1 MALILKSVTLKLQK
15 YLGQDKEN
23 AQVRSKCKERM
34 DIMTVMKEKAVDII
48 SRMSEDKVY
57 HVLQLLEGIEGLTGK
72 NLEMDSMD
80 ISVNKSSG
88 RKLGP
93 LAGGLVFMADD
104 FDETPDCF
112 KEYM

>member
-1 MALILKSVTLKLQK
+1 
-15 YLGQDKEN
+15 
-23 AQVRSKCKERM
+23 
-34 DIMTVMKEKAVDII
+34 MTVMKEKVVDII

-57 HVLQLLEGIEGLTGK
+57 YVLQLLEALEGLTAK
-72 NLEMDSMD
+72 NPETDSIS
-80 ISVNKSSG
+80 ISVNKNSG

-93 LAGGLVFMADD
+93 LAGGLVFIADD

>member
-1 MALILKSVTLKLQK
+1 
-15 YLGQDKEN
+15 
-23 AQVRSKCKERM
+23 
-34 DIMTVMKEKAVDII
+34 MTVMKERAVDII
-48 SRMSEDKVY
+48 SRMPEDKVY
-57 HVLQLLEGIEGLTGK
+57 HVLQFLEGIEGLTAK
-72 NLEMDSMD
+72 NPETDSMSM
-80 ISVNKSSG
+80 SVDKSYKNSG

>member
-1 MALILKSVTLKLQK
+1 
-15 YLGQDKEN
+15 
-23 AQVRSKCKERM
+23 
-34 DIMTVMKEKAVDII
+34 MTAMKEKAVDII
-48 SRMSEDKVY
+48 SNMPEDKVY
-57 HVLQLLEGIEGLTGK
+57 YVLQILEGIEGLTGK
-72 NLEMDSMD
+72 SLEMDSMN
-80 ISVNKSSG
+80 ISGNRSSG

>member
-1 MALILKSVTLKLQK
+1 MSTLENTIFMMKTLPEADLLKIQDLAKKLSRHHELDAADEAVGRFLKPMSADDIVK
-15 YLGQDKEN
+15 DIEAADKQYAAGEYSS
-23 AQVRSKCKERM
+23 AEEVF
-34 DIMTVMKEKAVDII
+34 
-48 SRMSEDKVY
+48 
-57 HVLQLLEGIEGLTGK
+57 HGLEQR
-72 NLEMDSMD
+72 
-80 ISVNKSSG
+80 

>member
-1 MALILKSVTLKLQK
+1 
-15 YLGQDKEN
+15 
-23 AQVRSKCKERM
+23 
-34 DIMTVMKEKAVDII
+34 MTVMKEKAVDII
-48 SRMSEDKVY
+48 SHMSEENVY
-57 HVLQLLEGIEGLTGK
+57 YVLQLLESIEGLTGK
-72 NLEMDSMD
+72 YSED
-80 ISVNKSSG
+80 KTSG